1 MSPGRIIALSVIAAP
16 VMDNRSSF
24 QSVGTHDGFGSCG
37 RGQSCQGSPRWPRP
51 MDGNWRPESA
61 RRARSVLGS
70 PRERFWMVGAGIPPE
85 VGHRNQNAL
94 ANSPGRQALSG
105 YQIIQRTLADG
116 EHLRSFA
123 PAQQQLL
130 FSANWRLLVSIWLRT
145 RRQFHNEPFTFPT
158 C

>member
-1 MSPGRIIALSVIAAP
+1 MSPGGIVPLRRIAGPLI
-16 VMDNRSSF
+16 DGRSHF
-24 QSVGTHDGFGSCG
+24 RNLGTHDGCGCCG
-37 RGQSCQGSPRWPRP
+37 RGQSCQGSPSWPRP

-61 RRARSVLGS
+61 GRARSVLGS
-70 PRERFWMVGAGIPPE
+70 PRERFRMVGAGVPPQ

-94 ANSPGRQALSG
+94 ANSPDRQALSG
-105 YQIIQRTLADG
+105 YQIVQRTLADG

-130 FSANWRLLVSIWLRT
+130 FSANSRLLVSKWLRT
-145 RRQFHNEPFTFPT
+145 RRQFHNELFTFPT